1 MNFQFLLLC
10 CFLSVTFGNIVKGPR
25 SPPTRGSESFS
36 VAPKQQKFRLNKKD
50 TAVEPSNPITW
61 HKKKS
66 SPDLPSEWE
75 TKRLIRGLMRNS
87 STSAVNVNPLNGPT
101 RFYRQSLL
109 EYANDTASYL
119 EDMKLIKNISLLTN
133 PNNETRVI
141 SFALYGK
148 KPKYNIGAIY
158 NVEMAKVYFPGWKCR
173 FYVADDAMKLT
184 VNILKELGAEIEYIP
199 AGMGR
204 MMFWR
209 FMIADDPKVDRYIIR
224 DVDSR
229 PNARDR

>member
-1 MNFQFLLLC
+1 MECMKSLLLLFW
-10 CFLSVTFGNIVKGPR
+10 FLSLFIVKALQD
-25 SPPTRGSESFS
+25 PPTRGSRTFS
-36 VAPKQQKFRLNKKD
+36 VAGDPIQKRMRSNKRGAGELNNKKL
-50 TAVEPSNPITW
+50 
-61 HKKKS
+61 KKK
-66 SPDLPSEWE
+66 PVVDLPSLLE
-75 TKRLIRGLMRNS
+75 TKRLIRDHLRKSAKMNS
-87 STSAVNVNPLNGPT
+87 KEQYTPALK
-101 RFYRQSLL
+101 
-109 EYANDTASYL
+109 EYANDTASYI

-148 KPKYNIGAIY
+148 KPKYNLGAIY

-184 VNILKELGAEIEYIP
+184 VNILKDLGAEIEYIP
-199 AGMGR
+199 PGMGR

-209 FMIADDPKVDRYIIR
+209 FMVADDPTVDRYIIR

-229 PNARDR
+229 LNSRDR